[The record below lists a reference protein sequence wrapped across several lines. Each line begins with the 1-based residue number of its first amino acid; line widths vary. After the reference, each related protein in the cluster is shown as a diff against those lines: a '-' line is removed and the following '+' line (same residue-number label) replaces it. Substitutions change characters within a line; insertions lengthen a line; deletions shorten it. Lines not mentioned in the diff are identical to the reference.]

1 MQKRFVIKRLGTQSL
16 LPLIGAMW
24 GVGMAPVIASFDPPP
39 DQGSPVGTAGGGSRP
54 AQSTCFPKSRN
65 LSVLTALSPTTYV
78 GLTTRAR
85 PTVRVY
91 LPPTTAQV
99 AELSLF
105 DAQGRGLYQT
115 IVPISRTDTFMQ
127 FSFPSAAPALS
138 AQQPYYW
145 TVALIC
151 NQNQR
156 TDDWIIGGWIRQQQP
171 DSLLQQRL
179 ATAYGIDKVKL
190 YAEAGFWYDALE
202 TLVQLQQDQPHN
214 AALGST
220 WTNLLQSIGLPQL
233 ASMPSHSFTDQ

>member
-1 MQKRFVIKRLGTQSL
+1 MQKQLVMKRWISRSL
-16 LPLIGAMW
+16 LPTM
-24 GVGMAPVIASFDPPP
+24 GVLWSVGIAPAIANFDPPP
-39 DQGSPVGTAGGGSRP
+39 DQGSPTGTAGGGSRP
-54 AQSTCFPKSRN
+54 MQSACFPKATGWSG
-65 LSVLTALSPTTYV
+65 LVALSPTTYV
-78 GLTTRAR
+78 GLTTHDR

-91 LPPTTAQV
+91 LPATTAQV

-115 IVPISRTDTFMQ
+115 IVPISRTDSLMRFA
-127 FSFPSAAPALS
+127 FPAAAPVLS

-171 DSLLQQRL
+171 DPQLQRQL
-179 ATAYGIDKVKL
+179 ATVHGIDRVKL

-202 TLVQLQQDQPHN
+202 TLVQLHQAQPHD
-214 AALGST
+214 AALGVT
-220 WTNLLQSIGLPQL
+220 WANLLQSIGLPQL
-233 ASMPSHSFTDQ
+233 ASIPSRSFTD